1 MPSSRFGELLAVA
14 ALLARKVATI
24 DTGVRMGVWKV
35 VQILLIFCKDVY
47 TSQNWVWLQI
57 PGLIGLG
64 IGCVFALYGY
74 IGILAYRMQNAFS
87 LSNAHRDKDKQS
99 NRQD

>member
-1 MPSSRFGELLAVA
+1 MLKKQLSKLVADPHKSWGRFKYGLGFFV
-14 ALLARKVATI
+14 I
-24 DTGVRMGVWKV
+24 GV
-35 VQILLIFCKDVY
+35 ILILIG
-47 TSQNWVWLQI
+47 SQNWVWLQI

-64 IGCVFALYGY
+64 IGCVLALYGY

>member
-1 MPSSRFGELLAVA
+1 MLKKQLCKLVADPHKSWGRFKYGLGFFVA
-14 ALLARKVATI
+14 
-24 DTGVRMGVWKV
+24 GV
-35 VQILLIFCKDVY
+35 ILILIG
-47 TSQNWVWLQI
+47 SQNCMWLQI